1 MSVINKFE
9 EKTYHCALVD
19 ANGLATVIVISLLT
33 TTVTNCILRHS
44 SDANA
49 GTQVNK
55 DAFKFKGNIHIHPHV
70 GPYVL
75 E

>member
-9 EKTYHCALVD
+9 EKKLTIVHL
-19 ANGLATVIVISLLT
+19 LTPTVLLQSVISLLT